1 MKPLEPGCLAIV
13 ISDNENPENVG
24 KEVVLQ
30 FKLNAGD
37 KVKIGLIL
45 DGRSVLCSG
54 DTQTASWV
62 VNGNVKSFITAE
74 GERLENGEGI
84 TFKGLAEC
92 FIGANGNKNNA
103 AFEPH
108 QLMRIDDFSDEDKQK
123 DREQEIGRG
132 LLTPVGL
139 VEWESYGIYP

>member
-45 DGRSVLCSG
+45 DGRPVLCIG
-54 DTQTASWV
+54 DTQVASWV

-74 GERLENGEGI
+74 GERLENREGI

-92 FIGANGNKNNA
+92 FIGANGNKNSA
-103 AFEPH
+103 AFEPC

-123 DREQEIGRG
+123 DREKEIGRG
-132 LLTPVGL
+132 LLKPVVWVGDQYSN
-139 VEWESYGIYP
+139 VE